1 MVVAASVHIVDHRS
15 LERFDEA
22 AGASRTLPCYMTE
35 ILLFGASGHTGRL
48 TARALAEQGASFGV
62 AGRDPAAL
70 AEVADATG
78 AQSVRR
84 ADATDP
90 DSIVRAVRG
99 VRVLVSCA
107 GPFVDMGRAA
117 AEAALRAGVHY
128 LDSSGEPAWVA
139 RLLGYDSAAHT
150 REIAM
155 APAMGWDE
163 VPGDVASTLA
173 LSPPADGRGPGG
185 PGDLTLTYALPSQA
199 STGTLRS
206 AVRIMGAPGVWR
218 RAGRPVQIHAGEW
231 HRWAPMPPPLGVRS
245 SLAWPLAEAHLAPLH
260 LPLASLRT
268 FVTAG
273 TMARTGMR
281 VWGPAQPLLAGP
293 RRADA
298 VAAILRRSVT
308 TPTGPRGGRW
318 TILAEG
324 GSPQGHR
331 NVVMMGMD
339 PYGLTAGML
348 ATGAR
353 VMARPGYGVTG
364 VVAPVQA
371 VGLGTLQAELA
382 RMGVT
387 TDILERPEH
396 EAAIGANGEGRT

>member
-1 MVVAASVHIVDHRS
+1 MSALVHIVGHRS
-15 LERFDEA
+15 AERFD
-22 AGASRTLPCYMTE
+22 AGAGTSRTLAGYMTD

-48 TARALAEQGASFGV
+48 TARALADRGASFGV
-62 AGRDPAAL
+62 AGRDPPAL
-70 AEVADATG
+70 ADVAHATG
-78 AQSVRR
+78 AQDVRR
-84 ADATDP
+84 ADATDLG
-90 DSIVRAVRG
+90 SLVRALRG
-99 VRVLVSCA
+99 VRVLISCA

-139 RLLGYDSAAHT
+139 RLLGLDAAA
-150 REIAM
+150 RNQGIAM

-163 VPGDVASTLA
+163 VPGDIAATLA
-173 LSPPADGRGPGG
+173 LSPPNGSREPMESA
-185 PGDLTLTYALPSQA
+185 DLTITYALPSQA

-206 AVRIMGAPGVWR
+206 AVRIIGAPGVWM
-218 RAGRPVQIHAGEW
+218 RAGRPIRIRAGQT

-273 TMARTGMR
+273 PPVGTGMR
-281 VWGPAQPLLAGP
+281 ILRPALPLLAAP

-298 VAAILRRSVT
+298 VAALLRRSVVA
-308 TPTGPRGGRW
+308 PSGPDGGRW

-324 GSPQGHR
+324 GSPQGHK
-331 NVVMMGMD
+331 NVVMMGRD

-353 VMARPGYGVTG
+353 AMAQPGFGVTG

-371 VGLGTLQAELA
+371 VGLGKLQAELV
-382 RMGVT
+382 RMGVVT
-387 TDILERPEH
+387 HIQERPGH
-396 EAAIGANGEGRT
+396 EAATRAEGEGRT